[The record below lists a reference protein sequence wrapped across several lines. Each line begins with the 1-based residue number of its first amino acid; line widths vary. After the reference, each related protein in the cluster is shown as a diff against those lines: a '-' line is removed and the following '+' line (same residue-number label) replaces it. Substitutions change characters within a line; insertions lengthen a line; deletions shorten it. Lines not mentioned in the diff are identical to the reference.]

1 MTSPRGRVGRP
12 PGRKNNKTIVREQ
25 KKQAEARAARLA
37 RGRADQQKHAADAR
51 AARCARLRAILN
63 DEELPGAPPS
73 PVLDGVGHTEFQFS
87 LSLGSDCPDSRAGAM
102 DRGGDGGDA
111 SDSGG
116 FDIFADVCGVGPSTL
131 CPAPRPL
138 QVDAVDFT
146 AGLSLSPLPSSPDPG
161 THLSSLSSCCH
172 DIASFS
178 RWCFRLILL
187 PRLFYIF
194 FLYSNF
200 FLCFL
205 YY

>member
-1 MTSPRGRVGRP
+1 M
-12 PGRKNNKTIVREQ
+12 REQ

-73 PVLDGVGHTEFQFS
+73 PVLDGVGHTEFPFS

-111 SDSGG
+111 SDYGG
-116 FDIFADVCGVGPSTL
+116 LEIFADVCGVGPSTL

-138 QVDAVDFT
+138 RVDVAV
-146 AGLSLSPLPSSPDPG
+146 SPLVSPSLRFLAPRILRNLP
-161 THLSSLSSCCH
+161 LLP
-172 DIASFS
+172 
-178 RWCFRLILL
+178 LLLL
-187 PRLFYIF
+187 PRH
-194 FLYSNF
+194 N
-200 FLCFL
+200 
-205 YY
+205 